1 MHGTKKHIKIKENI
15 NKEGCE
21 GNKDES
27 ITICS

>member
-15 NKEGCE
+15 NKKGSE